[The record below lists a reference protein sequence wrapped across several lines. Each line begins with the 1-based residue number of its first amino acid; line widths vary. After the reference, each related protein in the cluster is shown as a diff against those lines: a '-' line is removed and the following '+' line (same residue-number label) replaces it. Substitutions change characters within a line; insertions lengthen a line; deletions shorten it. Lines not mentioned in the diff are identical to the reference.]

1 MQKYMIA
8 AGIFALAGVLFL
20 AATFTTGWITNSGK
34 RGSINVGF
42 LSVKACYKDKCES
55 GKIQK
60 KEVKT
65 AGMALTTTGCLA
77 AFASCLAG
85 LVIFLNRNR
94 LKGNGAILG
103 TKIASAIISV
113 LFVLGAVGLYF
124 VYMEAMGR
132 GSRKPDLS
140 FGYSFYMA
148 VFATILV
155 YLATFLPL
163 AEEQLSTPATAQLP
177 PSAPP
182 AE

>member
-8 AGIFALAGVLFL
+8 AGIFVLAGVLFL

-42 LSVKACYKDKCES
+42 LSVKACYKDKCET

-60 KEVKT
+60 NEIKMT
-65 AGMALTTTGCLA
+65 GMALTTTGCLA
-77 AFASCLAG
+77 AFAAGLAG
-85 LVIFLNRNR
+85 LVLFLNKSR

-103 TKIASAIISV
+103 TKIASAIVSV

-124 VYMEAMGR
+124 VYTEASR

-155 YLATFLPL
+155 YVATFLPL
-163 AEEQLSTPATAQLP
+163 TEEQLSTPETAQVP
-177 PSAPP
+177 PQAPP